1 MTEKEL
7 SNYFY
12 LKREAEDLEERLATL
27 GYGVAAIQPKELNIS
42 SNKQKSSIQ
51 EKITQLKEI
60 WIEKRVKALEEY
72 IKIEKYIGSIEDIEI
87 RTIMRYRYLD
97 LKRWDEIGDLLHYDR
112 TSPSKKMRTYLKNH
126 NSHNSHSDLV

>member
-12 LKREAEDLEERLATL
+12 LKKEAEDLEERLNTL
-27 GYGVAAIQPKELNIS
+27 GYGISAIQPKDVNIS
-42 SNKQKSSIQ
+42 SKKQTASIQ

-72 IKIEKYIGSIEDIEI
+72 IKIEKYINSVEDTEI
-87 RTIMRYRYLD
+87 RTIMRYRFMD

-112 TSPSKKMRTYLKNH
+112 TSASKKLRSYLKK
-126 NSHNSHSDLV
+126 